1 MHRFLPRRAARAL
14 AAGLCLTVCL
24 ALGACGGRD
33 STLSEGSA
41 ESEQTEQ
48 PQSSASSSAPRG
60 PVVSRRTDQPTPGAT
75 STAPA
80 ADPTTSA
87 PAADPATSAPA
98 ADPTP
103 WTAPS
108 LKFYNENW
116 DYWYQDDSVTNQDS
130 ITSQGNLEGYRTYSG
145 RCVGFIV
152 RDISETTHMSSR
164 SDDEK
169 SASLAGTRLSN
180 VDSFAETSR
189 EKVSLV
195 RDDGG
200 TMEGYN
206 ITYTGTYTWADGTT
220 AVTGYRFARAVSAAG
235 LNFAVMLMCVDGEQ
249 LSPDQWHEI
258 LSGIRIEGLTAGA
271 MGQ

>member
-1 MHRFLPRRAARAL
+1 MHRFLPLSAVRAL
-14 AAGLCLTVCL
+14 AAGLCLAVCL
-24 ALGACGGRD
+24 
-33 STLSEGSA
+33 TLSACIINRGSA
-41 ESEQTEQ
+41 RSEGPAEPGQTH
-48 PQSSASSSAPRG
+48 SSASSPSSPRD
-60 PVVSRRTDQPTPGAT
+60 PIVSRRTDQPSPGAT
-75 STAPA
+75 SAAPSA
-80 ADPTTSA
+80 APT
-87 PAADPATSAPA
+87 TSAPA

-130 ITSQGNLEGYRTYSG
+130 ITSRGNLEGYRTYSG

-152 RDISETTHMSSR
+152 RDISETTHMSSL
-164 SDDEK
+164 SDEEK

-180 VDSFAETSR
+180 VDSFTETSR

-206 ITYTGTYTWADGTT
+206 ITYTGTYAWADGTT
-220 AVTGYRFARAVSAAG
+220 AVTGYRFARAVGAAG

-249 LSPDQWHEI
+249 LSPDQWHEV
-258 LSGIRIEGLTAGA
+258 LSGIRIEGLSAGA
-271 MGQ
+271 MGR

>member
-1 MHRFLPRRAARAL
+1 MHRFLPLSAVRAL
-14 AAGLCLTVCL
+14 AAGLCLAVCL
-24 ALGACGGRD
+24 
-33 STLSEGSA
+33 TLSACVINRGSTRSKGPA
-41 ESEQTEQ
+41 EPEQTR
-48 PQSSASSSAPRG
+48 SSASSPSSPRG
-60 PVVSRRTDQPTPGAT
+60 PIVSRRTDQPSPE
-75 STAPA
+75 
-80 ADPTTSA
+80 
-87 PAADPATSAPA
+87 ATSAAPT

-103 WTAPS
+103 WTAPN

-116 DYWYQDDSVTNQDS
+116 NYWYQDDSVTNQDS

-145 RCVGFIV
+145 RCVGFIS
-152 RDISETTHMSSR
+152 RDISETTRLSAR

-169 SASLAGTRLSN
+169 SSSLAGAGEVN
-180 VDSFAETSR
+180 VSSFTETSR

-206 ITYTGTYTWADGTT
+206 ITYTGTYSWADGTT

-249 LSPDQWHEI
+249 MSADQWHEV
-258 LSGIRIEGLTAGA
+258 LSGIRIEGLSAGA

>member
-1 MHRFLPRRAARAL
+1 MHRFLPRSAVRAL

-24 ALGACGGRD
+24 ALGACGGRG
-33 STLSEGSA
+33 STRSEGPT
-41 ESEQTEQ
+41 ESEQTR
-48 PQSSASSSAPRG
+48 SSAPSSPAHRG
-60 PVVSRRTDQPTPGAT
+60 PIVSRRTDQPSPGTT
-75 STAPA
+75 SAAPT

-87 PAADPATSAPA
+87 PT

-116 DYWYQDDSVTNQDS
+116 DYWYQDDSVTNQSS

-145 RCVGFIV
+145 RCIGFIV
-152 RDISETTHMSSR
+152 RDISETTHLSPL
-164 SDDEK
+164 SDEEK
-169 SASLAGTRLSN
+169 SSILAGIRLSN
-180 VDSFAETSR
+180 VDSFTETSR
-189 EKVSLV
+189 ERVSLV

-206 ITYTGTYTWADGTT
+206 ITYTGTYNWADGAT
-220 AVTGYRFARAVSAAG
+220 AVTGYRFARAVGAAG
-235 LNFAVMLMCVDGEQ
+235 LNFAALLMCVDGDQ
-249 LSPDQWHEI
+249 MSPDQWHEI
-258 LSGIRIEGLTAGA
+258 LSGIRIEGLSAGA

>member
-1 MHRFLPRRAARAL
+1 MTRSILFHSRSGARPGLRTRAL
-14 AAGLCLTVCL
+14 RTAAVGLCLTSCL
-24 ALGACGGRD
+24 TGMVACSSDG
-33 STLSEGSA
+33 EGSDN
-41 ESEQTEQ
+41 
-48 PQSSASSSAPRG
+48 ASSSGTSGTLGTASERPSITAG
-60 PVVSRRTDQPTPGAT
+60 PTASTSATPGTLGTRDPNAT
-75 STAPA
+75 AK
-80 ADPTTSA
+80 PTDSW
-87 PAADPATSAPA
+87 
-98 ADPTP
+98 TP
-103 WTAPS
+103 PEIH
-108 LKFYNENW
+108 FYNENW
-116 DYWYQDDSVTNQDS
+116 DYWYQDDSVTNQNS

-152 RDISETTHMSSR
+152 RDISETTHTSSR

-180 VDSFAETSR
+180 VESFAETSR

-249 LSPDQWHEI
+249 MNLDQWHEI

>member
-1 MHRFLPRRAARAL
+1 MHRFLPLSAVRAL
-14 AAGLCLTVCL
+14 AAGLCLAVCL
-24 ALGACGGRD
+24 
-33 STLSEGSA
+33 TLSACIINRGSTRSEGPA
-41 ESEQTEQ
+41 EPGQTH
-48 PQSSASSSAPRG
+48 SSASSPSSPRD
-60 PVVSRRTDQPTPGAT
+60 PVVSRRTDQPSPGAT
-75 STAPA
+75 SAAPSA
-80 ADPTTSA
+80 APT
-87 PAADPATSAPA
+87 TSAPA

-130 ITSQGNLEGYRTYSG
+130 ITSRGNLEGYRTYSG
-145 RCVGFIV
+145 RCIGFIV
-152 RDISETTHMSSR
+152 RDISETTHMSSL
-164 SDDEK
+164 SDEEK

-180 VDSFAETSR
+180 VDSFTETSR

-206 ITYTGTYTWADGTT
+206 ITYTGTYAWADGTT
-220 AVTGYRFARAVSAAG
+220 AVTGYRFARAVGAAG

-249 LSPDQWHEI
+249 LSPDQWHEV
-258 LSGIRIEGLTAGA
+258 LSGIRIEGLSAGA
-271 MGQ
+271 MGR